1 MWLVLGAVVV
11 VFISA
16 ALHLHPAVIILGWVI
31 GGGGMG
37 IVYPR
42 TSVMTLALSR
52 PAEQGFNS
60 SALSI
65 SDSLGAAIALA
76 FTGVVFGLLTRP
88 GSLGADA
95 SMAFAGSFGIA
106 VLFAIVAV
114 CVARRVVPQ
123 ITQAVSEPQPH
134 SG

>member
-1 MWLVLGAVVV
+1 
-11 VFISA
+11 
-16 ALHLHPAVIILGWVI
+16 
-31 GGGGMG
+31 MG
-37 IVYPR
+37 LVYPR

-76 FTGVVFGLLTRP
+76 LTGVVFGLLTRP
-88 GSLGADA
+88 GSTGAGV
-95 SMAFAGSFGIA
+95 SVAFAGSFGIA

-114 CVARRVVPQ
+114 CVARRVVPRVS
-123 ITQAVSEPQPH
+123 QAVSEPHPH